1 MIKNIDELYKDML
14 QNSEVTPPD
23 SVWDALSSRLS
34 AEVSSPTDN
43 AGNTL
48 SQSVS
53 SSVKGSIKSA
63 GKLATWKTA
72 TIVAVAGAS
81 VTAAIVATADS
92 GNTDNTEAT
101 TITNTATIATT
112 PQSIAD
118 SATIAYAPSS
128 AIAASASTATHS
140 HSATPQPTSNSI
152 NNGDYNLPKQPIAET
167 TPATTIIDTN
177 IHENTDTMVPVSSAY
192 TATDNMPVVT
202 DTLYIDS
209 LKTTIQQIQSSVNIV
224 VPNLV
229 TPNFDNY
236 NDCWEIIGIED
247 YYNVHVV
254 IATPKGKIIYESKH
268 YDNSWC
274 PTDIPDGTYFYAIN
288 IISHSYHKKGVLEI
302 RSK

>member
-1 MIKNIDELYKDML
+1 
-14 QNSEVTPPD
+14 
-23 SVWDALSSRLS
+23 
-34 AEVSSPTDN
+34 
-43 AGNTL
+43 
-48 SQSVS
+48 
-53 SSVKGSIKSA
+53 
-63 GKLATWKTA
+63 LATWKTA

-81 VTAAIVATADS
+81 VTAAIMATADS
-92 GNTDNTEAT
+92 GNTYNTEAT

-140 HSATPQPTSNSI
+140 HSATPQPKSNSI
-152 NNGDYNLPKQPIAET
+152 NNGDYNLPKQPTAET

-209 LKTTIQQIQSSVNIV
+209 LKTTIQQIQSSVNII